1 MGLIILCVGAVFIVM
16 FSALLIL
23 KLYNGKALR
32 HFFEEQQRQQAEQ
45 HKALELWMTRL
56 DERTH
61 HASELVDTVLRLCHE
76 QQRTREQERL
86 QFEQH
91 QIQSL
96 KTMQDSLHSGMS
108 QVRQQLTASLTQ
120 HADSLNSRLEALAQ
134 VTDQRLR
141 AISTEVEQ
149 RLAQGFEKTTTTF
162 ADVVK
167 RLALI
172 DEAQKKITELT
183 GSVVSLQE
191 ILADKKSRGA
201 FGEVQLNALIRNVM
215 PEQTFLFQHTL
226 SNNNRA
232 DVLLLLPEPT
242 GRVVIDAK
250 FPLENYRLLHQEH
263 ADRKTAEQAFRKD
276 IRTHIEHIAKK
287 YIIPGETSDGA
298 MMFIP
303 AEAIFAEIHANFPE
317 LVEMAQKARVW
328 IVSPTTM
335 MAVLT
340 TARAVLKDAATRR
353 QVHIIQQHLSMLN
366 KDFQRFQQRMDKLA
380 KHIKQ
385 AHEDAEEVHTS
396 SHKISQRFNRIEQVD
411 LEVEPT
417 PHLPQQEVMVESLGT
432 N

>member
-1 MGLIILCVGAVFIVM
+1 MNITTLLLAVITITMISLVLLTFFVLHQQSHLRRLIHERASGQDDHNKTLDTW
-16 FSALLIL
+16 L
-23 KLYNGKALR
+23 
-32 HFFEEQQRQQAEQ
+32 
-45 HKALELWMTRL
+45 TRL
-56 DERTH
+56 DERTR

-76 QQRTREQERL
+76 QQRSREQERL
-86 QFEQH
+86 RFDEH

-96 KTMQDSLHSGMS
+96 KTLQDSLHGGMS
-108 QVRQQLTASLTQ
+108 QVRQQLTASLSQ
-120 HADSLNSRLEALAQ
+120 HTESLNSRLETLAQ

-215 PEQTFLFQHTL
+215 PEQTFILQHTL
-226 SNNNRA
+226 SNSNRA

-242 GRVVIDAK
+242 GRLVIDAK
-250 FPLENYRLLHQEH
+250 FPLENYRQLHNGQV
-263 ADRKTAEQAFRKD
+263 DRKTAEQAFRKD

-303 AEAIFAEIHANFPE
+303 AEAIFAEIHANYPD
-317 LVEMAQKARVW
+317 LIEMAHKARVW
-328 IVSPTTM
+328 MVSPTTM

-353 QVHIIQQHLSMLN
+353 QVHIIQQHLTMLN

-385 AHEDAEEVHTS
+385 AHEDAEDVHTS

-411 LEVEPT
+411 LEQTPSLPTKEVAIAISEP
-417 PHLPQQEVMVESLGT
+417 V
-432 N
+432 